1 MASITDLFD
10 DEPIVNDGHQE
21 PGTGGNGEQEP
32 PKTPQ
37 DGEGDDNGGEQEDII
52 ATLLKRQGIVDP
64 EKIKFEGED
73 GTMEERSWDDLSY
86 EEQLN
91 ILTGDQE
98 PPSSS
103 EPEDDLDDNEIDLI
117 NLVRQAKVT
126 PEEYLQQIKQ
136 QAVQE
141 YLAQNGGV
149 EQTYAVD
156 DYTDDE
162 LFIYDM
168 QVRMPELTEEEL
180 TQALESAKANEVVFN
195 KQINGLRAEYKKLE
209 ESKIQQ
215 DQLIA
220 QQQQQEEFNQYA
232 NAVWEGI
239 NNQEDIAGTFELED
253 EDKQMLAQFILGQD
267 QAGVSLLGKAL
278 NDPQT
283 LIEMSWFALKGK
295 EAIDSINEYYKEQI
309 TKAREAGYNKGLE
322 DGKKG
327 TSKPASSKVTTKSGK
342 SKLVKRE
349 IKTIDD
355 LDFE

>member
-10 DEPIVNDGHQE
+10 DDSIVNGGQQE
-21 PGTGGNGEQEP
+21 PGNGDGGQQEP
-32 PKTPQ
+32 PK
-37 DGEGDDNGGEQEDII
+37 DGNPGNSDYNGGEEEDVIT
-52 ATLLKRQGIVDP
+52 TLLKRQGIVDP
-64 EKIKFEGED
+64 DKIKFEGED
-73 GTMEERSWDDLSY
+73 GTLEERSWDDLSY

-103 EPEDDLDDNEIDLI
+103 EPEDDLDDDEIDLI
-117 NLVRQAKVT
+117 NLVRQAKTT
-126 PEEYLQQIKQ
+126 PEEYLQQVKQ
-136 QAVQE
+136 QAIQE
-141 YLAQNGGV
+141 YLAQNGMP

-180 TQALESAKANEVVFN
+180 TQALDSAKANEVVFK

-209 ESKIQQ
+209 DSKIQQ
-215 DQLIA
+215 EQLIA
-220 QQQQQEEFNQYA
+220 QQQQQEEYNKYA

-239 NNQEDIAGTFELED
+239 SNQEDIAGTFELED

-267 QAGVSLLGKAL
+267 QAGMSLLGKAL

-295 EAIDSINEYYKEQI
+295 EAIDSINEYYKAEI

-327 TSKPASSKVTTKSGK
+327 QGGKPASSKVATRQARQ
-342 SKLVKRE
+342 LVKRE
-349 IKTIDD
+349 VKSIDD
-355 LDFE
+355 LDFD

>member
-1 MASITDLFD
+1 MERITDLFD
-10 DEPIVNDGHQE
+10 DDSTSQTQEVQTTTSEEEVQE
-21 PGTGGNGEQEP
+21 PLETEETQQEVEE
-32 PKTPQ
+32 
-37 DGEGDDNGGEQEDII
+37 EGDII
-52 ATLLKRQGIVDP
+52 TTLLKRQGIVDP

-309 TKAREAGYNKGLE
+309 TKARESGYAKCLE
-322 DGKKG
+322 EGKKG
-327 TSKPASSKVTTKSGK
+327 SNSKIATKPSSKKRLLNNKEQKS
-342 SKLVKRE
+342 
-349 IKTIDD
+349 ITD
-355 LDFE
+355 LFD

>member
-10 DEPIVNDGHQE
+10 DDPIVNGEHQE
-21 PGTGGNGEQEP
+21 PSHQEEEHNEP
-32 PKTPQ
+32 SPS
-37 DGEGDDNGGEQEDII
+37 EEIANGGQEAEETEDVIT
-52 ATLLKRQGIVDP
+52 TLLKRQGIIDP

-86 EEQLN
+86 DEQLN
-91 ILTGDQE
+91 ILTGNQE
-98 PPSSS
+98 PPSSA

-126 PEEYLQQIKQ
+126 PEEYLQQVKQ
-136 QAVQE
+136 QAIQE
-141 YLAQNGGV
+141 YIAQNGEY

-162 LFIYDM
+162 LFLYDM
-168 QVRMPELTEEEL
+168 QLRMPELTEEEL
-180 TQALESAKANEVVFN
+180 TQALESAKANEVIFE

-220 QQQQQEEFNQYA
+220 QQQQQEQFDRYA

-295 EAIDSINEYYKEQI
+295 EAIDSINEYYKDQI

-327 TSKPASSKVTTKSGK
+327 GGKPASSKVATKPGK
-342 SKLVKRE
+342 SKLIKRE

>member
-1 MASITDLFD
+1 MEITSLFD
-10 DEPIVNDGHQE
+10 DDPVVDNPNGNLPEGED
-21 PGTGGNGEQEP
+21 TGGEP
-32 PKTPQ
+32 SQ
-37 DGEGDDNGGEQEDII
+37 SREGEGGDEEDII
-52 ATLLKRQGIVDP
+52 SALLKKQGIDDP
-64 EKIKFEGED
+64 TKIKFEGENNEI
-73 GTMEERSWDDLSY
+73 EERSWDDLSY

-91 ILTGDQE
+91 ILTGEQE
-98 PPSSS
+98 APSSS
-103 EPEDDLDDNEIDLI
+103 DSEDDLDDSEINLI
-117 NLVRQAKVT
+117 NSVRQANIT
-126 PEEYLQQIKQ
+126 PEEYLQQVKQ
-136 QAVQE
+136 QAIQE
-141 YLAQNGGV
+141 YLAQNGV
-149 EQTYAVD
+149 TEPTYAVD

-180 TQALESAKANEVVFN
+180 TQALDSAKANETVFK

-209 ESKIQQ
+209 DNRNQQ
-215 DQLIA
+215 EQLIA
-220 QQQQQEEFNQYA
+220 QQQQQEEYNQYA

-239 NNQEDIAGTFELED
+239 SNQDDIAGTFELED

-267 QAGVSLLGKAL
+267 QAGISLLGKAL

-327 TSKPASSKVTTKSGK
+327 QSKPTSSKVVTRPTTK
-342 SKLVKRE
+342 KLVKRE
-349 IKTIDD
+349 VKSIDD
-355 LDFE
+355 LDFD